1 MNHGLVATPL
11 TRSDAS
17 LLRRL
22 DVPRSRQWVA
32 AAMICGGGFIGLVL
46 TFLSTPLPVCSPT
59 SQCVPDPGEKAVYA
73 AMAAVIVLAFVQRRL
88 AAIAAVGAA
97 GGLLYYNH
105 LHPALAPSAFATITV
120 VAVAVWS
127 VVWAELTNP
136 RRAPVGWKPQRE
148 PVPAPKLPVRTAPI
162 GALVGLVLIVLG
174 VAAAFYGQAR
184 QASVDSQTRN
194 ATVVSVRVIGKPSSF
209 TLRIAYPPGSS
220 SDINVRSTRAYRVS
234 ADIPVAVDDA
244 GLRQAVAEP
253 YDGSFFWAYAV
264 GLGLAGIGLI
274 WFSLERTMPRR
285 RLLRRPQP
293 ATSVYVRRRNG
304 HVLLFV
310 GEATAADLPFAEL
323 PVRDDL
329 MREYA
334 PSLLVTSDSAPVVP
348 HGTNPRM
355 LPPEPAILY
364 GVPIPGRWCTVTI
377 GDLTLSPNG
386 PLRTTQDM
394 LPFGSLHDAAAP
406 PSAAE
411 PPAPSDGSE
420 GADNGNRVGERPLTA
435 EERRR
440 IRPDDAAAAPDHVRY
455 HQLSRLIAY
464 GLILIV
470 AVVAGWAVGL
480 FGRTDGWGR
489 ALIAVVVLGL
499 LNYAGWRVWLRPMVA
514 FSGGGVAIR
523 PVWRRPAALAW
534 TSVNRVGR
542 VGGQV
547 WLDVAGTGVVS
558 AEPWP
563 TKFGAGRSPDQ
574 LMLALRQAR
583 GLHRS
588 SLAVPE
594 TATPGDRRDVLLVL
608 ALQAV
613 ATLAALAWLINT

>member
-1 MNHGLVATPL
+1 MNHGLVAAPL
-11 TRSDAS
+11 TRSDAA

-22 DVPRSRQWVA
+22 EVPRSRQWLA

-46 TFLSTPLPVCSPT
+46 TFTNTTLPVCTAATPCT
-59 SQCVPDPGEKAVYA
+59 PDPGQKAVYT
-73 AMAAVIVLAFVQRRL
+73 AMAGVIVLAFVQRRL
-88 AAIAAVGAA
+88 AALTAVGAA
-97 GGLLYYNH
+97 AGLLYYNH
-105 LHPALAPSAFATITV
+105 LHPGLAPKEFATLTV

-127 VVWAELTNP
+127 LVWAELTNP
-136 RRAPVGWKPQRE
+136 RRAPGGWKPEQQS
-148 PVPAPKLPVRTAPI
+148 VPAPALPMRTAPI
-162 GALVGLVLIVLG
+162 GAAVGLVLIALG
-174 VAAAFYGQAR
+174 VGTALYGHAR
-184 QASVDSQTRN
+184 QASVEAQVRS
-194 ATVVSVRVIGKPSSF
+194 AKVVSVKVTGKPGTF
-209 TLRIAYPPGSS
+209 TIRVAYPPGQNSEI
-220 SDINVRSTRAYRVS
+220 DVKSTRVYPMS
-234 ADIPVAVDDA
+234 SNTLVAVDDH
-244 GLRQAVAEP
+244 GLLQPVAEP
-253 YDGSFFWAYAV
+253 YDGSFFWTYAV

-274 WFSLERTMPRR
+274 WFSLERILPRR

-293 ATSVYVRRRNG
+293 ATSVYVRRRAG
-304 HVLLFV
+304 HVLLFP

-334 PSLLVTSDSAPVVP
+334 PSLLVASDATPVVP

-355 LPPEPAILY
+355 LPPEPAVLY
-364 GVPIPGRWCTVTI
+364 GIPIPGRWCTVRI

-394 LPFGSLHDAAAP
+394 LPFGSLHDAASP
-406 PSAAE
+406 PTQESVGSGEE
-411 PPAPSDGSE
+411 PAKGTD
-420 GADNGNRVGERPLTA
+420 ERALTA

-440 IRPDDAAAAPDHVRY
+440 IRPDDAAAAPDHVLY
-455 HQLSRLIAY
+455 HRLSRLIAY
-464 GLILIV
+464 GLILVV
-470 AVVAGWAVGL
+470 AVIAGWAVGL
-480 FGRTDGWGR
+480 FGQTDGWAR
-489 ALIAVVVLGL
+489 TLIAVVVLGL

-523 PVWRRPAALAW
+523 PIWRRPAALAW

-547 WLDVAGTGVVS
+547 WLDVTGSGVVS
-558 AEPWP
+558 AAPWS
-563 TKFGAGRSPDQ
+563 TRFGSGRSPDQ

-588 SLAVPE
+588 SLAVP
-594 TATPGDRRDVLLVL
+594 ATMAPGDLRDVLLVL

-613 ATLAALAWLINT
+613 ATLAALAWLINR

>member
-1 MNHGLVATPL
+1 MNHGLVAAPL
-11 TRSDAS
+11 TRSEAA

-22 DVPRSRQWVA
+22 EVPRSRQWLA

-46 TFLSTPLPVCSPT
+46 TFTNTTLPVCTAATPCT
-59 SQCVPDPGEKAVYA
+59 PDPGQKAVYA
-73 AMAAVIVLAFVQRRL
+73 AMAGAVVLAFVQRRL
-88 AAIAAVGAA
+88 AALTAVGAA
-97 GGLLYYNH
+97 AGLLYYNH
-105 LHPALAPSAFATITV
+105 LHPGLAPKQFATLTV

-136 RRAPVGWKPQRE
+136 RRAPGGWKPEQE
-148 PVPAPKLPVRTAPI
+148 SVPAPKLPMRTAPI
-162 GALVGLVLIVLG
+162 GAAVGLVLIALG
-174 VAAAFYGQAR
+174 VGAAFYGHAR
-184 QASVDSQTRN
+184 QASVEAQVRS
-194 ATVVSVRVIGKPSSF
+194 AKVVSVKVTGKPGTF
-209 TLRIAYPPGSS
+209 TIRVAYPPGQSS
-220 SDINVRSTRAYRVS
+220 EITVKSTRVYPVS
-234 ADIPVAVDDA
+234 SNTLIAVDDH
-244 GLRQAVAEP
+244 GLLQPVAEP
-253 YDGSFFWAYAV
+253 YDGSFFWTDTV
-264 GLGLAGIGLI
+264 GLGLAGIGLV
-274 WFSLERTMPRR
+274 WFSLERILPRR

-293 ATSVYVRRRNG
+293 ATSVYVRRRAG
-304 HVLLFV
+304 HVLLFP

-334 PSLLVTSDSAPVVP
+334 PSLLVASDATPVVP

-355 LPPEPAILY
+355 LPPEPAVLY
-364 GVPIPGRWCTVTI
+364 GIPIPGRWCTVRI
-377 GDLTLSPNG
+377 GDLTLSASG

-394 LPFGSLHDAAAP
+394 LPFGSLHDAATP
-406 PSAAE
+406 PSSTE
-411 PPAPSDGSE
+411 PTFTEEPATD
-420 GADNGNRVGERPLTA
+420 VGERPLTA

-455 HQLSRLIAY
+455 HRLSRLIAY
-464 GLILIV
+464 GLILVV

-480 FGRTDGWGR
+480 FGQTDGWVR
-489 ALIAVVVLGL
+489 TLIAVVVLGL

-523 PVWRRPAALAW
+523 PIWRRPASLEW

-558 AEPWP
+558 AAPWS
-563 TKFGAGRSPDQ
+563 TRFGSGRSPDQ

-588 SLAVPE
+588 SLAVPS
-594 TATPGDRRDVLLVL
+594 TMAPGDLRDVLLVL

-613 ATLAALAWLINT
+613 ATLAALAWLINR